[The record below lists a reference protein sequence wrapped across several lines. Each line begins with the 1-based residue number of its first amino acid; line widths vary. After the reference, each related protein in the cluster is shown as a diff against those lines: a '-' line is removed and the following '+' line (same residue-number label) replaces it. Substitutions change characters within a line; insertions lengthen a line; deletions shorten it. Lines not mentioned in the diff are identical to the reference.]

1 MTSITDTLSPSVD
14 ASAPRSILLAKSR
27 WGWGEIAFWI
37 VLAASYFIFGDTI
50 GLQNRHQL
58 MSEIAI
64 LALFAISLDLILG
77 YAGIVSLGHGAFFGL
92 GAYTAALA
100 AKYGMGAG
108 LWSDPLF
115 GLLLGG
121 GMAALIGFATSF
133 LVLRGSDLTRLM
145 VTLGVALIVDELGNQ
160 MKWLT
165 GGSDGLQG
173 VLPGPL
179 LGKFEF
185 DLYGNV
191 ALIYSGVV
199 LFVIFWFVRRLVF
212 SPFGVSLRAIKGN
225 SLRSR
230 TIGLPVNPRL
240 VAVYTLGAAIA
251 GIAGALLAQTTQ
263 FASPDMLA
271 FHRSA
276 DTLLI
281 LVFGGAGRLY
291 GGIVGAIAFR
301 VMQDYIGNIT
311 PQYWQFWLG
320 TLLVLLVL
328 FVRGGL
334 LGLMDNALKKLK
346 GQAAP

>member
-1 MTSITDTLSPSVD
+1 MVTITDTLPAGAPAATPQSVLV
-14 ASAPRSILLAKSR
+14 SKSR
-27 WGWGEIAFWI
+27 WRWTEIAFW
-37 VLAASYFIFGDTI
+37 LALVASYFIFGDTI
-50 GLQNRHQL
+50 GLANRHQL

-64 LALFAISLDLILG
+64 LALFALSLDLVLG

-92 GAYTAALA
+92 GAYTAGLA
-100 AKYGMGAG
+100 AKYGMGVG

-115 GLLLGG
+115 GLLLG
-121 GMAALIGFATSF
+121 ALVAGAIGFATSF

-173 VLPGPL
+173 VLPGPV
-179 LGKFEF
+179 LGMFEF
-185 DLYGNV
+185 DLYGN
-191 ALIYSGVV
+191 AAFIYAGVM
-199 LFVIFWFVRRLVF
+199 LFLVFWLVRRLVY

-225 SLRSR
+225 ALRSR
-230 TIGLPVNPRL
+230 SIGMPVNPRL
-240 VAVYTLGAAIA
+240 VAVYTIGAAIA

-291 GGIVGAIAFR
+291 GGLVGAVVFR

-320 TLLVLLVL
+320 LLLVLLVL
-328 FVRGGL
+328 FVRGGI
-334 LGLMDNALKKLK
+334 LGLMDNIFKKK
-346 GQAAP
+346 GEARP